1 MATAAQ
7 ILANT
12 RNAARSTG
20 PRTVKGKS
28 IVRGNA
34 LKHGRDALTLVPGLE
49 HEDAKEVKQR
59 VARYLDDWQPRTD
72 AELDL
77 VCQAARLSLAI
88 ERAERMEIAHMEGR
102 IRAATKDR
110 SQEVQPRRLEE
121 VQELGRRLLY
131 IAALDEIK
139 VPRKPL
145 WSDDPRLLVAKLE
158 ETADGCRWLLARWA
172 EFRHLLDSRTHWEL
186 PVLLRFIRLQG
197 KVVDESVFD
206 PALNAIF
213 LAWDVIIPEFAKHYW
228 EKFRDNPCQAQTACL
243 SQLRW
248 REIAPRPSDTDEA
261 WKSLDAIVD
270 RQSERLEALLT
281 RNKDMEREEPAGW
294 TDRAALDLSPE
305 FERHRRYLSAKT
317 REFHRT
323 LDVLRKTRESEGGR
337 TERERQKE
345 EGKTEMAE
353 GTCQMADDTCQMA
366 DDACQMA
373 EDTCQMADD
382 ACQMAEDTCQ
392 TAEDTCQMAEDTCQ
406 MAEDTC
412 QMAEDTCQMVEG
424 TYQMAEDTCQMVEG
438 TDQMVED
445 TCQMAE
451 DTCQMAEHT
460 CQMAIDIMEGFA
472 EVSIPE
478 TTGDEASA
486 PAQEVVQEPAQRE
499 QLDDDAQGS
508 EGVEAR
514 PENVQNKANLKSRE
528 VDFNTE
534 LTSRTASLEQTE
546 QTQSPRP
553 PDSDPNG
560 PPRARRHEPVTK
572 SVQRSVFLPGPHVDL
587 DPNRHRDSDSDVLD
601 NAQDWCKRQCPAT
614 GSSAGHPLSQA

>member
-34 LKHGRDALTLVPGLE
+34 LKHGRDALTLMPGLE
-49 HEDAKEVKQR
+49 LEDAKQVKQR

-110 SQEVQPRRLEE
+110 IQEVQPRRLEE

-206 PALNAIF
+206 PACNAIF

-228 EKFRDNPCQAQTACL
+228 EKFRDNPCQAQTASL

-248 REIAPRPSDTDEA
+248 REIAPRPSDTEEA
-261 WKSLDAIVD
+261 WKSFDAIVD
-270 RQSERLEALLT
+270 RQSERLEALLK

-317 REFHRT
+317 REFHRALET
-323 LDVLRKTRESEGGR
+323 LRKMRESDGG
-337 TERERQKE
+337 K
-345 EGKTEMAE
+345 GKWQIANDKSRMTNGE
-353 GTCQMADDTCQMA
+353 CQMADGNEETNGECQMA
-366 DDACQMA
+366 DGHEGTNGECRMA
-373 EDTCQMADD
+373 DGNEETNGECRMADGNEETNGECQMADGNEELAD
-382 ACQMAEDTCQ
+382 GEEQVTDGICQVLDDLAQVPADELREC
-392 TAEDTCQMAEDTCQ
+392 
-406 MAEDTC
+406 
-412 QMAEDTCQMVEG
+412 
-424 TYQMAEDTCQMVEG
+424 
-438 TDQMVED
+438 
-445 TCQMAE
+445 
-451 DTCQMAEHT
+451 
-460 CQMAIDIMEGFA
+460 A
-472 EVSIPE
+472 EVSVPE
-478 TTGDEASA
+478 MTGEEASNS
-486 PAQEVVQEPAQRE
+486 AQQIMLEAAQQEQRNGRPQRSE
-499 QLDDDAQGS
+499 DALTM
-508 EGVEAR
+508 
-514 PENVQNKANLKSRE
+514 PENFQNKANWKSAQATRNQE
-528 VDFNTE
+528 V
-534 LTSRTASLEQTE
+534 TSIIASRQQAE
-546 QTQSPRP
+546 QTQSAGPADSGSTVWQHGLVPRAVQP
-553 PDSDPNG
+553 GVPTPGVSPDLHPDRDCDPDSDRVRLG
-560 PPRARRHEPVTK
+560 
-572 SVQRSVFLPGPHVDL
+572 DL
-587 DPNRHRDSDSDVLD
+587 
-601 NAQDWCKRQCPAT
+601 QDAGQTVGADLT
-614 GSSAGHPLSQA
+614 G

>member
-20 PRTVKGKS
+20 PRTLKGKS

-49 HEDAKEVKQR
+49 HEDAKQVKQR

-110 SQEVQPRRLEE
+110 IQEVQPRRLEE

-186 PVLLRFIRLQG
+186 PLLLRFIRLQG

-213 LAWDVIIPEFAKHYW
+213 LAWDVIIPKFASQYW

-248 REIAPRPSDTDEA
+248 REIAPRPSDTEEA

-270 RQSERLEALLT
+270 RQSERLEALLE

-323 LDVLRKTRESEGGR
+323 LEVLRKMRESEGLDN
-337 TERERQKE
+337 
-345 EGKTEMAE
+345 GKCQMADGKCEMTNGE
-353 GTCQMADDTCQMA
+353 CQMADDEERTA
-366 DDACQMA
+366 DDSGQIASA
-373 EDTCQMADD
+373 EMR
-382 ACQMAEDTCQ
+382 
-392 TAEDTCQMAEDTCQ
+392 
-406 MAEDTC
+406 
-412 QMAEDTCQMVEG
+412 G
-424 TYQMAEDTCQMVEG
+424 L
-438 TDQMVED
+438 
-445 TCQMAE
+445 
-451 DTCQMAEHT
+451 
-460 CQMAIDIMEGFA
+460 A

-478 TTGDEASA
+478 VKGDEASA
-486 PAQEVVQEPAQRE
+486 SAQEVVCEPAQRE
-499 QLDDDAQGS
+499 QLDGDAQGS
-508 EGVEAR
+508 ESTVAKAEK
-514 PENVQNKANLKSRE
+514 VQNKANLESRQ
-528 VDFNTE
+528 VAIAQDV
-534 LTSRTASLEQTE
+534 TSRIASQERAE
-546 QTQSPRP
+546 QTQSRRP
-553 PDSDPNG
+553 ADSASVVRQSRPAARSSPNTR
-560 PPRARRHEPVTK
+560 PTH
-572 SVQRSVFLPGPHVDL
+572 
-587 DPNRHRDSDSDVLD
+587 
-601 NAQDWCKRQCPAT
+601 
-614 GSSAGHPLSQA
+614 

>member
-34 LKHGRDALTLVPGLE
+34 LKHGRDALTLVSGLE
-49 HEDAKEVKQR
+49 HEDAKQVKQR
-59 VARYLDDWQPRTD
+59 VARYLDDWQPRTH

-110 SQEVQPRRLEE
+110 IQEVQPRRLEE

-213 LAWDVIIPEFAKHYW
+213 LAWDVIIPEFTKHYW

-248 REIAPRPSDTDEA
+248 REIAPRPSDTEEA
-261 WKSLDAIVD
+261 WKSLEAIVD

-305 FERHRRYLSAKT
+305 FERHRRDLSAKT
-317 REFHRT
+317 REFHRA
-323 LDVLRKTRESEGGR
+323 LEVLRKMREV
-337 TERERQKE
+337 E
-345 EGKTEMAE
+345 EGKRKKEEVKSEMADNTGQMANGE
-353 GTCQMADDTCQMA
+353 CQMADDTGQMASGECQMA
-366 DDACQMA
+366 DDTGQMANGECHMADGNEQTANGECQMA
-373 EDTCQMADD
+373 NDTGQMANGKEQVAHDTGQMADD
-382 ACQMAEDTCQ
+382 KVQELAEKSTPEMTMDEGSASPPEILPEAAQ
-392 TAEDTCQMAEDTCQ
+392 AELGKGDAR
-406 MAEDTC
+406 
-412 QMAEDTCQMVEG
+412 
-424 TYQMAEDTCQMVEG
+424 
-438 TDQMVED
+438 
-445 TCQMAE
+445 
-451 DTCQMAEHT
+451 
-460 CQMAIDIMEGFA
+460 GFA
-472 EVSIPE
+472 
-478 TTGDEASA
+478 G
-486 PAQEVVQEPAQRE
+486 
-499 QLDDDAQGS
+499 
-508 EGVEAR
+508 AR
-514 PENVQNKANLKSRE
+514 GIGENGENKANLKPTQAMDGHDVRSIHA
-528 VDFNTE
+528 NHE
-534 LTSRTASLEQTE
+534 LGE
-546 QTQSPRP
+546 QTQSTRLPDRSRTVRP
-553 PDSDPNG
+553 MDQGRSLVAEPVSPSMAPPGLPELPENLDPHRDRDPDSVSVS
-560 PPRARRHEPVTK
+560 EPERNA
-572 SVQRSVFLPGPHVDL
+572 QRQGNSRL
-587 DPNRHRDSDSDVLD
+587 DVSDV
-601 NAQDWCKRQCPAT
+601 PE
-614 GSSAGHPLSQA
+614 

>member
-1 MATAAQ
+1 M
-7 ILANT
+7 
-12 RNAARSTG
+12 
-20 PRTVKGKS
+20 KGKFR
-28 IVRGNA
+28 VRGNA
-34 LKHGRDALTLVPGLE
+34 LKHGRHALTLVPGLE
-49 HEDAKEVKQR
+49 HEDAMEVKQR

-110 SQEVQPRRLEE
+110 IQEVQPRRLEE

-213 LAWDVIIPEFAKHYW
+213 LTWDVIIPEFAKHYW

-248 REIAPRPSDTDEA
+248 REIAPRPSNQEEA

-270 RQSERLEALLT
+270 RQSERLEALLE
-281 RNKDMEREEPAGW
+281 RNKDMEREEPAAW

-323 LDVLRKTRESEGGR
+323 LETLRKVRQEEGGN
-337 TERERQKE
+337 
-345 EGKTEMAE
+345 GKCQMAD
-353 GTCQMADDTCQMA
+353 GKCQMADDKCAMADDECQMA
-366 DDACQMA
+366 DD
-373 EDTCQMADD
+373 ECQMADD
-382 ACQMAEDTCQ
+382 KCQMAD
-392 TAEDTCQMAEDTCQ
+392 DKCQMADDKCAMADDECQ
-406 MAEDTC
+406 MADDRCAMADDKCAMADDEC
-412 QMAEDTCQMVEG
+412 QMADARCA
-424 TYQMAEDTCQMVEG
+424 MADARCAMADDECAMADEK
-438 TDQMVED
+438 
-445 TCQMAE
+445 CQMA
-451 DTCQMAEHT
+451 DDRCAMADGE
-460 CQMAIDIMEGFA
+460 E
-472 EVSIPE
+472 EVMDGTGQVMDDSGQVA
-478 TTGDEASA
+478 GDEL
-486 PAQEVVQEPAQRE
+486 R
-499 QLDDDAQGS
+499 G
-508 EGVEAR
+508 R
-514 PENVQNKANLKSRE
+514 LKSP
-528 VDFNTE
+528 F
-534 LTSRTASLEQTE
+534 Q
-546 QTQSPRP
+546 
-553 PDSDPNG
+553 
-560 PPRARRHEPVTK
+560 K
-572 SVQRSVFLPGPHVDL
+572 
-587 DPNRHRDSDSDVLD
+587 
-601 NAQDWCKRQCPAT
+601 
-614 GSSAGHPLSQA
+614 

>member
-1 MATAAQ
+1 MQ
-7 ILANT
+7 
-12 RNAARSTG
+12 RVSTG
-20 PRTVKGKS
+20 PRTLKGKS

-49 HEDAKEVKQR
+49 HEDAKQVKQR

-110 SQEVQPRRLEE
+110 IQEVQPRRLEE

-186 PVLLRFIRLQG
+186 PLLLRFIRLQG

-213 LAWDVIIPEFAKHYW
+213 LAWDVIIPKFASQYW

-248 REIAPRPSDTDEA
+248 REIAPRPSDTEEA

-270 RQSERLEALLT
+270 RQSERLEALLE
-281 RNKDMEREEPAGW
+281 RNKDMEREEPAVW

-323 LDVLRKTRESEGGR
+323 LEVLRKMRESEGLDN
-337 TERERQKE
+337 
-345 EGKTEMAE
+345 GKCQMADGKCEMTNGE
-353 GTCQMADDTCQMA
+353 CQMADDEERTA
-366 DDACQMA
+366 DDSGQIAMLKC
-373 EDTCQMADD
+373 
-382 ACQMAEDTCQ
+382 
-392 TAEDTCQMAEDTCQ
+392 
-406 MAEDTC
+406 
-412 QMAEDTCQMVEG
+412 
-424 TYQMAEDTCQMVEG
+424 
-438 TDQMVED
+438 
-445 TCQMAE
+445 
-451 DTCQMAEHT
+451 
-460 CQMAIDIMEGFA
+460 
-472 EVSIPE
+472 
-478 TTGDEASA
+478 GDS
-486 PAQEVVQEPAQRE
+486 
-499 QLDDDAQGS
+499 
-508 EGVEAR
+508 
-514 PENVQNKANLKSRE
+514 LKSP
-528 VDFNTE
+528 
-534 LTSRTASLEQTE
+534 SR
-546 QTQSPRP
+546 
-553 PDSDPNG
+553 
-560 PPRARRHEPVTK
+560 K
-572 SVQRSVFLPGPHVDL
+572 
-587 DPNRHRDSDSDVLD
+587 
-601 NAQDWCKRQCPAT
+601 
-614 GSSAGHPLSQA
+614 

>member
-49 HEDAKEVKQR
+49 HEDTKQVKQR

-213 LAWDVIIPEFAKHYW
+213 LAWDVIIPKFASQYW

-248 REIAPRPSDTDEA
+248 REIAPRPRDEDEA

-323 LDVLRKTRESEGGR
+323 LEILRKTLESEGGR
-337 TERERQKE
+337 AEGERQKE

-353 GTCQMADDTCQMA
+353 DE
-366 DDACQMA
+366 CQMA
-373 EDTCQMADD
+373 EDE
-382 ACQMAEDTCQ
+382 CQMAEDR
-392 TAEDTCQMAEDTCQ
+392 
-406 MAEDTC
+406 C

-424 TYQMAEDTCQMVEG
+424 TCQMADDTCQL
-438 TDQMVED
+438 TED
-445 TCQMAE
+445 TCQMATDE
-451 DTCQMAEHT
+451 MA
-460 CQMAIDIMEGFA
+460 GFA

-508 EGVEAR
+508 EGAGAR
-514 PENVQNKANLKSRE
+514 RENVQNKANLKSRE
-528 VDFNTE
+528 VDFNKE

-560 PPRARRHEPVTK
+560 PPGARRHETVPK
-572 SVQRSVFLPGPHVDL
+572 SVQRSVFPPGPHVDL
-587 DPNRHRDSDSDVLD
+587 DPNRERDPDSDVLGD
-601 NAQDWCKRQCPAT
+601 AQDWCKRQCPAT

>member
-1 MATAAQ
+1 
-7 ILANT
+7 
-12 RNAARSTG
+12 
-20 PRTVKGKS
+20 
-28 IVRGNA
+28 
-34 LKHGRDALTLVPGLE
+34 
-49 HEDAKEVKQR
+49 
-59 VARYLDDWQPRTD
+59 
-72 AELDL
+72 
-77 VCQAARLSLAI
+77 
-88 ERAERMEIAHMEGR
+88 MEGR

-110 SQEVQPRRLEE
+110 IQEVHPRRLEE

-206 PALNAIF
+206 PACNAIF
-213 LAWDVIIPEFAKHYW
+213 LAWDVIIPEFAKYYW

-261 WKSLDAIVD
+261 WKSLEAIVD

-294 TDRAALDLSPE
+294 SDRAVLDLSPE

-323 LDVLRKTRESEGGR
+323 LEVLRKTRESAGGR
-337 TERERQKE
+337 GEGNSQKE

-353 GTCQMADDTCQMA
+353 DECQMAEFKCQMADGECQMAKDECQMVEDTCQMA
-366 DDACQMA
+366 EGKCQMA
-373 EDTCQMADD
+373 EDTCQML
-382 ACQMAEDTCQ
+382 EDTC
-392 TAEDTCQMAEDTCQ
+392 
-406 MAEDTC
+406 
-412 QMAEDTCQMVEG
+412 
-424 TYQMAEDTCQMVEG
+424 
-438 TDQMVED
+438 QMVED

-451 DTCQMAEHT
+451 DTDQMAEDT
-460 CQMAIDIMEGFA
+460 CQMATDEMAVLA
-472 EVSIPE
+472 EVLIPE
-478 TTGDEASA
+478 TTEDEASA
-486 PAQEVVQEPAQRE
+486 SVREVVQEPAQRE
-499 QLDDDAQGS
+499 QLDGDAQGS
-508 EGVEAR
+508 EGAGAR

-528 VDFNTE
+528 VDFNKE

-560 PPRARRHEPVTK
+560 PPRAGRHDTVTK
-572 SVQRSVFLPGPHVDL
+572 SVQRSVFLPGPHVNL
-587 DPNRHRDSDSDVLD
+587 DPNRERDPDSDVLGD
-601 NAQDWCKRQCPAT
+601 AQDWCERQCPAT
-614 GSSAGHPLSQA
+614 GPSAGHPLSQA

>member
-1 MATAAQ
+1 
-7 ILANT
+7 
-12 RNAARSTG
+12 
-20 PRTVKGKS
+20 
-28 IVRGNA
+28 
-34 LKHGRDALTLVPGLE
+34 
-49 HEDAKEVKQR
+49 
-59 VARYLDDWQPRTD
+59 
-72 AELDL
+72 
-77 VCQAARLSLAI
+77 
-88 ERAERMEIAHMEGR
+88 MEGR

-110 SQEVQPRRLEE
+110 IQEVQPRRFEE

-158 ETADGCRWLLARWA
+158 ETADGCRWLQARWA

-197 KVVDESVFD
+197 KLVDESVFD
-206 PALNAIF
+206 PVLNAIF
-213 LAWDVIIPEFAKHYW
+213 LAWDVIIPKFASHYW

-248 REIAPRPSDTDEA
+248 REIAPRPRDEDEA
-261 WKSLDAIVD
+261 WKVLSAIVD
-270 RQSERLEALLT
+270 RQSELLEALLE
-281 RNKDMEREEPAGW
+281 RNKEMEREEPAGW

-323 LDVLRKTRESEGGR
+323 LEVLRKTHESEGGKA
-337 TERERQKE
+337 EGKSQKE

-353 GTCQMADDTCQMA
+353 DE
-366 DDACQMA
+366 CQMA
-373 EDTCQMADD
+373 EDKCQMEEDE
-382 ACQMAEDTCQ
+382 CQMAED
-392 TAEDTCQMAEDTCQ
+392 E
-406 MAEDTC
+406 
-412 QMAEDTCQMVEG
+412 CQMVE
-424 TYQMAEDTCQMVEG
+424 DTS
-438 TDQMVED
+438 QMVED

-451 DTCQMAEHT
+451 DTSQMAEDT
-460 CQMAIDIMEGFA
+460 SQKGIDIMAGFA

-508 EGVEAR
+508 EGAGAR
-514 PENVQNKANLKSRE
+514 PEKVQNKANLKSRE
-528 VDFNTE
+528 VDFNKE
-534 LTSRTASLEQTE
+534 LTSRTASHEQAE

-560 PPRARRHEPVTK
+560 PPRARRHEPVPK
-572 SVQRSVFLPGPHVDL
+572 SVQRSVFPPGPHVDL
-587 DPNRHRDSDSDVLD
+587 DPNRDRDPNSDVLG
-601 NAQDWCKRQCPAT
+601 NAQDWCERQCPAT